1 MLCDVVHLRLY
12 YRVNFIHMILLLLF
26 LLFLMSLE
34 SVVKLIILVH
44 EVWSSSYD
52 ARFESFSLFRRILDC
67 LVNILM
73 SIFVTTFSLIE

>member
-1 MLCDVVHLRLY
+1 
-12 YRVNFIHMILLLLF
+12 
-26 LLFLMSLE
+26 MSLE